1 MASNPAKK
9 KTLELRNWEF
19 GKEFGENW
27 VFEFTCGEDWIK
39 RIRVLKEC
47 GFGGRVCLEGLGW
60 LSIFPGPIFAWCAG
74 KSTKLWELEK

>member
-1 MASNPAKK
+1 M
-9 KTLELRNWEF
+9 
-19 GKEFGENW
+19 
-27 VFEFTCGEDWIK
+27 FEFTCGEDWIK

-60 LSIFPGPIFAWCAG
+60 FSIFPGPIFAWYAG